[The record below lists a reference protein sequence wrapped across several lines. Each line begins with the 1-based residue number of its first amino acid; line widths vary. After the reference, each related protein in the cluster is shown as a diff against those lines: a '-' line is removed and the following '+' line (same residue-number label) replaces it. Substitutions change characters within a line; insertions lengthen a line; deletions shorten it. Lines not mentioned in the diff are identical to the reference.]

1 MKVILKIFSRNFL
14 IGISYYL
21 VPILKIVYS
30 GNKYIDP
37 IDGRGYSKF
46 LSYGYG
52 KLRKN
57 ALSPGTLSLERHRL
71 LWLYLNNST
80 NLLNSK
86 LKVLHIAPEQIFYRK
101 FKKNIYWDYTTF
113 DLKSPMA
120 DIIGDITK
128 LNFKNNTFD
137 LIICNHVLE
146 HIIDDRTAMNEIYRV
161 LKKDGIG
168 ILQVPIDKGLEKTYE
183 DNTLVSKKQRAEH
196 FGQYDHVRVYGRD
209 YKNRLEDSG
218 FTVNL
223 IDYTNEIKDDE
234 ITKYGLIKGELIPI
248 VKKSIG

>member
-1 MKVILKIFSRNFL
+1 MKIILKIFSRNFL
-14 IGISYYL
+14 IRISYYL
-21 VPILKIVYS
+21 IPVLKIIYS
-30 GNKYIDP
+30 GNNFTDP

-80 NLLNSK
+80 NLLKSK
-86 LKVLHIAPEQIFYRK
+86 IRVLHIAPEQIFYRK

-113 DLKSPMA
+113 DLKSPIA
-120 DIIGDITK
+120 DIKGNIT
-128 LNFKNNTFD
+128 NMIFNDATFD

-146 HIIDDRTAMNEIYRV
+146 HIVDDRAAMREIYRV

-168 ILQVPIDKGLEKTYE
+168 ILQVPIDKSLEETYE
-183 DNTLVSKKQRAEH
+183 DNTIVSKKQRDKH
-196 FGQYDHVRVYGRD
+196 FGQYDHVRVYGLD
-209 YKNRLEDSG
+209 YKDRLENTG
-218 FTVNL
+218 FIVNL
-223 IDYTNEIKDDE
+223 LNYTNQIEDNLIS
-234 ITKYGLIKGELIPI
+234 KYGLIKGELIPI

>member
-1 MKVILKIFSRNFL
+1 MKIILKIFSRNFL

-113 DLKSPMA
+113 DLKSPLA
-120 DIIGDITK
+120 DVNGDIT
-128 LNFKNNTFD
+128 NMSFNNDTFD

-146 HIIDDRTAMNEIYRV
+146 HIIDDNSAMSEIYRV

-168 ILQVPIDKGLEKTYE
+168 ILQVPIDKSLEKTYE
-183 DNTLVSKKQRAEH
+183 DKTLVSKKQRAKH
-196 FGQYDHVRVYGRD
+196 FGQYDHVRIYAMD
-209 YKNRLEDSG
+209 YKDRLENNG
-218 FTVNL
+218 FIVNL
-223 IDYTNEIKDDE
+223 LDYTNEIQEDLLS
-234 ITKYGLIKGELIPI
+234 KYGLIKGELIPI

>member
-1 MKVILKIFSRNFL
+1 MKIILKIFSRNFL
-14 IGISYYL
+14 IRISYYL
-21 VPILKIVYS
+21 IPVLKIIYS
-30 GNKYIDP
+30 GNNFIDP

-80 NLLNSK
+80 NLLKSK
-86 LKVLHIAPEQIFYRK
+86 IRVLHIAPEQIFYRK

-113 DLKSPMA
+113 DLKSPIA
-120 DIIGDITK
+120 DIKGNIT
-128 LNFKNNTFD
+128 NMIFNDATFD

-146 HIIDDRTAMNEIYRV
+146 HIVDDRAAMREIYRV

-168 ILQVPIDKGLEKTYE
+168 ILQVPIDKSLEETYE
-183 DNTLVSKKQRAEH
+183 DNTIVSKKQRDKH
-196 FGQYDHVRVYGRD
+196 FGQYDHVRVYGVD
-209 YKNRLEDSG
+209 YKDRLENTG
-218 FTVNL
+218 FIVNL
-223 IDYTNEIKDDE
+223 LNYTNQIEDNLIS
-234 ITKYGLIKGELIPI
+234 KYGLIKGELIPI

>member
-1 MKVILKIFSRNFL
+1 MKIILKIFSRNFL

-113 DLKSPMA
+113 DLKSPLA
-120 DIIGDITK
+120 DVKGDIT
-128 LNFKNNTFD
+128 NMSFNNDTFD

-146 HIIDDRTAMNEIYRV
+146 HIIDDNSAMSEIYRV

-168 ILQVPIDKGLEKTYE
+168 ILQVPIDKSLEKTYE
-183 DNTLVSKKQRAEH
+183 DKTLVSKKQRAKH
-196 FGQYDHVRVYGRD
+196 FGQYDHVRIYAMD
-209 YKNRLEDSG
+209 YKDRLENNG
-218 FTVNL
+218 FIVNL
-223 IDYTNEIKDDE
+223 LDYTNEIQEDLLS
-234 ITKYGLIKGELIPI
+234 KYGLIKGELIPI

>member
-1 MKVILKIFSRNFL
+1 MKIILKIFSRNFL

-113 DLKSPMA
+113 DLKSPLA
-120 DIIGDITK
+120 DVKGDIT
-128 LNFKNNTFD
+128 NMSFNNDTFD

-146 HIIDDRTAMNEIYRV
+146 HIIDDNSAMSEIYRV

-168 ILQVPIDKGLEKTYE
+168 ILQVPIDKSLEKTYE
-183 DNTLVSKKQRAEH
+183 DKTLVSKKQRAKH
-196 FGQYDHVRVYGRD
+196 FGQYDHVRIYAMD
-209 YKNRLEDSG
+209 YKDRLENNG
-218 FTVNL
+218 FVVNL
-223 IDYTNEIKDDE
+223 LDYTNEIQEDLLS
-234 ITKYGLIKGELIPI
+234 KYGLIKGELIPI

>member
-1 MKVILKIFSRNFL
+1 MKIILKIFSRNFL
-14 IGISYYL
+14 IGISYYH

-113 DLKSPMA
+113 DLKSPLA
-120 DIIGDITK
+120 DVKGDIT
-128 LNFKNNTFD
+128 NMSFNNDTFD

-146 HIIDDRTAMNEIYRV
+146 HIIDDNSAMSEIYRV

-168 ILQVPIDKGLEKTYE
+168 ILQVPIDKSLEKTYE
-183 DNTLVSKKQRAEH
+183 DKTLVSKKQRAKH
-196 FGQYDHVRVYGRD
+196 FGQYDHVRIYAMD
-209 YKNRLEDSG
+209 YKDRLENNG
-218 FTVNL
+218 FIVNL
-223 IDYTNEIKDDE
+223 LDYTNEIQEDLLS
-234 ITKYGLIKGELIPI
+234 KYGLIKGELIPI

>member
-1 MKVILKIFSRNFL
+1 MKIILKIFSRNFL

-113 DLKSPMA
+113 DLKSPLA
-120 DIIGDITK
+120 DVKGDIT
-128 LNFKNNTFD
+128 NMSFNNDTFD

-146 HIIDDRTAMNEIYRV
+146 HIIDDNSAMSEIYRV

-168 ILQVPIDKGLEKTYE
+168 ILQVPIDKSLEKTYE
-183 DNTLVSKKQRAEH
+183 DKTLVSKKQRAKH
-196 FGQYDHVRVYGRD
+196 FGQYDHVRIYAMD
-209 YKNRLEDSG
+209 YKDRLENNG
-218 FTVNL
+218 FIVNL
-223 IDYTNEIKDDE
+223 LDYTDE
-234 ITKYGLIKGELIPI
+234 IQEDLLSKYGLIKGELIPI

>member
-1 MKVILKIFSRNFL
+1 MKIILKIFSRNFL

-30 GNKYIDP
+30 GNKYLDP

-113 DLKSPMA
+113 DLKSPLA
-120 DIIGDITK
+120 DVKGDIT
-128 LNFKNNTFD
+128 NMSFNNDTFD

-146 HIIDDRTAMNEIYRV
+146 HIIDDNSAMSEIYRV

-168 ILQVPIDKGLEKTYE
+168 ILQVPIDKSLEKTYE
-183 DNTLVSKKQRAEH
+183 DKTLVSKKQRAKH
-196 FGQYDHVRVYGRD
+196 FGQYDHVRIYAMD
-209 YKNRLEDSG
+209 YKDRLENNG
-218 FTVNL
+218 FIVNL
-223 IDYTNEIKDDE
+223 LDYTNEIQEDLLS
-234 ITKYGLIKGELIPI
+234 KYGLIKGELIPI

>member
-1 MKVILKIFSRNFL
+1 MKIILKIFSRNFL
-14 IGISYYL
+14 IRISYYL
-21 VPILKIVYS
+21 IPVLKIIYS
-30 GNKYIDP
+30 GNNFIDP

-80 NLLNSK
+80 NLLKSK
-86 LKVLHIAPEQIFYRK
+86 IRVLHIAPEQIFYRK

-113 DLKSPMA
+113 DLKSPIA
-120 DIIGDITK
+120 DIKGNIT
-128 LNFKNNTFD
+128 NMIFNDATFD

-146 HIIDDRTAMNEIYRV
+146 HIVDDRAAMREIYRV

-168 ILQVPIDKGLEKTYE
+168 ILQVPIDKSLEETYE
-183 DNTLVSKKQRAEH
+183 DNTIVSKKQRDKH
-196 FGQYDHVRVYGRD
+196 FGQYDHVRVYGLD
-209 YKNRLEDSG
+209 YKDRLENTG
-218 FTVNL
+218 FIVNL
-223 IDYTNEIKDDE
+223 LNYTNQIEDNLIS
-234 ITKYGLIKGELIPI
+234 KYGLIKGELIPI